1 MPTRQYD
8 FNMYREFMATQLPKA
23 LRPAEVKAN
32 PPLRYWPDVDDYTMS
47 CGMDITPAG
56 RV

>member
-32 PPLRYWPDVDDYTMS
+32 PFSPTA
-47 CGMDITPAG
+47 TTAA
-56 RV
+56 

>member
-23 LRPAEVKAN
+23 LQPAKVIAK
-32 PPLRYWPDVDDYTMS
+32 PVTTMKLQRLF
-47 CGMDITPAG
+47 GEI
-56 RV
+56 

>member
-1 MPTRQYD
+1 MPNRQYD

-23 LRPAEVKAN
+23 LQPAKVVAN

-47 CGMDITPAG
+47 CGMDITPA
-56 RV
+56 